1 MLTHDRLADL
11 YGRVRDH
18 HVLSVYIDGQQHDP
32 AERRVWRTR
41 LDQALSERQREL
53 ERSGGTSLTA
63 FEEARKRLLDQLG
76 EFSNFMPDRG
86 WVGFA
91 TPSEVVYADNVPVPM
106 PGLVAWE
113 EGLRVAP
120 YVRAL
125 KQERPVVIALAD
137 RHHARLY
144 MYRAGDLV
152 QTDEFA
158 AADETDEASDA
169 QAARRSGERSGTR
182 GNATDDAQRQVEV
195 RAEALLERVVDR
207 VRELAGVSG
216 LVVVGGTRETGKRL
230 LHHLPESLTGR
241 AEEVGSL
248 HLEMTPAHLKEQ
260 AESIA
265 SELTQRLQAELVT
278 RVLDR
283 ARSGGKGV
291 LGQDDTVRA
300 LLERKVGTLV
310 LSRTFLSEHADRA
323 DHMVGTAFEQSAD
336 VEEVS
341 GSGAERLDEEAGGAA
356 ALLRW

>member
-41 LDQALSERQREL
+41 LEQALSECRREVEGKGRVDL
-53 ERSGGTSLTA
+53 AA
-63 FEEARKRLLDQLG
+63 FDGARDRVLDQLRA
-76 EFSNFMPDRG
+76 FSSFMPDRG
-86 WVGFA
+86 WVGFVTA
-91 TPSEVVYADNVPVPM
+91 DEIVYADNVPVPM
-106 PGLVAWE
+106 PDLVVWE
-113 EGLRVAP
+113 HGLRVAP

-144 MYRAGDLV
+144 TYRNGHLE
-152 QTDEFA
+152 QTDAFA
-158 AADETDEASDA
+158 AAESDDPA
-169 QAARRSGERSGTR
+169 DPQAARRSGERSGTR

-195 RAEALLERVVDR
+195 KAEALLERVVER
-207 VRELAGVSG
+207 VRELAAGGG

-230 LHHLPESLTGR
+230 LHHLPESLADR

-248 HLEMTPAHLKEQ
+248 HLEMTSAQLKDQ
-260 AESIA
+260 AEAIA
-265 SELTQRLQAELVT
+265 SELSQRLQAKLVAD
-278 RVLDR
+278 VLDR
-283 ARSGGKGV
+283 ARSGGRGV
-291 LGQDDTVRA
+291 LGDEDTARA
-300 LLERKVGTLV
+300 LLERKVDTLV
-310 LSRTFLSEHADRA
+310 LSRTFLNHRPDRA
-323 DHMVGTAFEQSAD
+323 DHMVGTAFDQRAD

-341 GSGAERLDEEAGGAA
+341 GAGATRLDEEAGGVA